1 MAVTEIATFYRK
13 CPSCPGQFG
22 EWLVVINSNHSSPDA
37 VRVQR
42 RVLSLELLPLLPC
55 GPGAPLLLSIEA
67 FHNAHL
73 LPLTWEFR
81 RNRFAADEE
90 KNGGLKG
97 FEMRLSVLNGLKIRF
112 LGSGGANVFFL
123 VG

>member
-1 MAVTEIATFYRK
+1 MQ
-13 CPSCPGQFG
+13 G
-22 EWLVVINSNHSSPDA
+22 
-37 VRVQR
+37 

-55 GPGAPLLLSIEA
+55 GPGVPLLLSIEA

-73 LPLTWEFR
+73 LPLAWEFR